1 MKIVCNKEEFS
12 ALVRACY
19 RSRNDDS
26 CCGCLFTPVC
36 SAGSEFVDEN
46 DIMDKVED
54 ICVIEVSDG

>member
-19 RSRNDDS
+19 RSRSEDG
-26 CCGCLFTPVC
+26 CCGCLFSSVC
-36 SAGSEFVDEN
+36 SAGTDFVDEH

-54 ICVIEVSDG
+54 ICNIEVSDG